1 MIDMSKS
8 ETFAETVEKA
18 TSLFGRVD
26 MLINNAGMN
35 VGICLVWV
43 YLCGHTCVGVPVWV
57 YLCGC
62 TCVDVL
68 VWVYLCECM
77 CVQLQRV

>member
-26 MLINNAGMN
+26 MLINNAGMC
-35 VGICLVWV
+35 VGVLIVWV
-43 YLCGHTCVGVPVWV
+43 YLCGFTSVG
-57 YLCGC
+57 
-62 TCVDVL
+62 VL
-68 VWVYLCECM
+68 VWVYVLRVYTCT
-77 CVQLQRV
+77 CVGVK

>member
-1 MIDMSKS
+1 MSKS

-26 MLINNAGMN
+26 VLINNAGM
-35 VGICLVWV
+35 
-43 YLCGHTCVGVPVWV
+43 CVDEFVWV

-62 TCVDVL
+62 TCVGVL
-68 VWVYLCECM
+68 VSVY
-77 CVQLQRV
+77 

>member
-26 MLINNAGMN
+26 MLVNNAGMC
-35 VGICLVWV
+35 VGVLLVWV
-43 YLCGHTCVGVPVWV
+43 HLCTCVGV
-57 YLCGC
+57 
-62 TCVDVL
+62 L
-68 VWVYLCECM
+68 V
-77 CVQLQRV
+77 

>member
-26 MLINNAGMN
+26 MLINNAGMC
-35 VGICLVWV
+35 VGVLLVWV
-43 YLCGHTCVGVPVWV
+43 YLCTCVGCTCVGCTCVGCTCVGCTCVGVLA

-62 TCVDVL
+62 TCVPV
-68 VWVYLCECM
+68 
-77 CVQLQRV
+77 